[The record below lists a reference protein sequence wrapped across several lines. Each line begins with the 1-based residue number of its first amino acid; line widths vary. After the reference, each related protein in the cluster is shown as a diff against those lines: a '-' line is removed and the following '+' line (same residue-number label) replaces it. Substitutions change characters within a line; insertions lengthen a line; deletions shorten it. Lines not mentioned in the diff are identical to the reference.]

1 LSDKQSIRVNP
12 LRRVTL
18 TDGLVTELRSQIL
31 SGQLGAGQQLPPE
44 SELGEAFGVGRT
56 TVREALRGLVAGGFV
71 ERQGNRLVVTDPDSI
86 ARDQW
91 DYAALASRTSVRDVY
106 ETRKL
111 LEVRIAELA
120 AEHRTEAG
128 LEDMWQLL
136 ERTEMPHDDS
146 FQGADAAFPDGIARI
161 CGNPILAEVYAHSRD
176 LFFRL
181 PTYWQLFGH
190 HRGAQHTAE
199 GGQGE
204 HRRILQAIAGRD
216 GDGAGAAMF
225 DHLDRIKNELIAR
238 LKQPEAEMTGAKS

>member
-1 LSDKQSIRVNP
+1 MSDKQSIRVKP
-12 LRRVTL
+12 LQRVTL
-18 TDGLVTELRSQIL
+18 ADRLVIELRSQIL
-31 SGQLGAGQQLPPE
+31 SGQLGSGQQLPPE
-44 SELGEAFGVGRT
+44 YELGEAFGVGRT
-56 TVREALRGLVAGGFV
+56 TVREALRGLVAAGFV
-71 ERQGNRLVVTDPDSI
+71 ERQGNRLVVTQADSV

-120 AEHRTEAG
+120 AEHRTDAG
-128 LEDMWQLL
+128 LDELRQLL
-136 ERTEMPHDDS
+136 DRTEMPHDEA
-146 FQGADAAFPDGIARI
+146 FHGADAAFHDGIARI
-161 CGNPILAEVYAHSRD
+161 CGNPVLTEVYAHSRN

-190 HRGAQHTAE
+190 AKGQHAAE

-204 HRRILQAIAGRD
+204 HRGIFDAIAARD
-216 GDGAGAAMF
+216 SDRASKAMF

-238 LKQPEAEMTGAKS
+238 LRQPRIEATGARS